1 MANNTV
7 ISFPDYSGTQSAPI
21 SGTAGQ
27 TSFTST
33 VPFSTNV
40 QVYIDGVLQP
50 TTSYSFSPG
59 GFTLTWTGA
68 ALLGGE
74 EIQILIG

>member
-1 MANNTV
+1 MNNAV
-7 ISFPDYSGTQSAPI
+7 ISFPDYSGTQLAPI
-21 SGTAGQ
+21 TAGAGQ
-27 TSFTST
+27 TAFVST

-68 ALLGGE
+68 GLQGGE
-74 EIQILIG
+74 EIIVVVN